1 MLHTKQSSRY
11 SHANHTILK
20 CNWLLNRVLAYVV
33 LVLLAVLAVGVL
45 MPAFA
50 EYTSPAKQVREGTPL
65 NQIQCN
71 NQRILLESPA
81 GRPACVFAGTA
92 EKLSQRGWNVVSLD
106 PATDT
111 STDKE
116 LPSLEEMIATDKKI
130 IPLQKIRG
138 ELLMLSEL
146 VGNSGLD
153 EGEAGTDYENLMAT
167 GSTHMKGELGRCNKP
182 PASHNNATLLSCTYL
197 IGFVRNGEFGHLYQ
211 VMSEKYEADPTY
223 VDDASN
229 YTHEK
234 NEYEGVHDPPYI
246 SDPDNYTNPWTIER
260 LHNYSDS
267 IKRFDKY
274 AKFYIKYEHLMEDID
289 NRVREWEMKTKS
301 KIVETFYDKAE
312 AVKDLTTKTN
322 LKNAIKSCDVDN
334 WLYAYDKQ
342 TLEFSEL
349 PTCLR
354 DANEKYG
361 NSE

>member
-1 MLHTKQSSRY
+1 M
-11 SHANHTILK
+11 
-20 CNWLLNRVLAYVV
+20 

-50 EYTSPAKQVREGTPL
+50 EYISPAKQVRDGIPL

-92 EKLSQRGWNVVSLD
+92 EKLSQRGWNVVLLE
-106 PATDT
+106 PATDIK
-111 STDKE
+111 SIDKE
-116 LPSLEEMIATDKKI
+116 LPSLEEMIATDEKI
-130 IPLQKIRG
+130 IPLQKIRD

-146 VGNSGLD
+146 TENSGLD
-153 EGEAGTDYENLMAT
+153 ESIAGTDYENIMAT
-167 GSTHMKGELGRCNKP
+167 GNTHIKDELSLCNKP
-182 PASHNNATLLSCTYL
+182 LTNHNNATLLSCTYL
-197 IGFVRNGEFGHLYQ
+197 ATFVRTIEFNHLYE

-223 VDDASN
+223 VDNASEYTRDKRN
-229 YTHEK
+229 YTSVRDPSYV
-234 NEYEGVHDPPYI
+234 YETG
-246 SDPDNYTNPWTIER
+246 NYTDPWTIEK

-274 AKFYIKYEHLMEDID
+274 AKFYLKYDYLMKDID
-289 NRVREWEMKTKS
+289 NRVRGWEAETKS
-301 KIVETFYDKAE
+301 KVVGAFYDKAE
-312 AVKDLTTKTN
+312 AVKDWEMKYM

-349 PTCLR
+349 LTCLR